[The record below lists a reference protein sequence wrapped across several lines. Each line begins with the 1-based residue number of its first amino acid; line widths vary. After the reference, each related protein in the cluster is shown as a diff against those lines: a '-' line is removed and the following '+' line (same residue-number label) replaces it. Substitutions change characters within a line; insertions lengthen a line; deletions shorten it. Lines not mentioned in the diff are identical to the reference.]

1 MSALQAHRH
10 LRSERVL
17 CQGAGRPLKQKI
29 VQDFL
34 RRAARRAQVSNAG
47 VHRLRHTFCSH
58 VAMRGA
64 RARRAPP

>member
-1 MSALQAHRH
+1 
-10 LRSERVL
+10 VL
-17 CQGAGRPLKQKI
+17 CQGDGQPLKQRI